1 MKFIFGTLCT
11 LLFVFYGNEVFSI
24 FFPEKAAYEAGGIVL
39 RIDGY
44 SQIFMMLEITMQGV
58 FYGIG
63 RTVPPAITSIT
74 FNYLRIPL
82 ALLFISMG
90 MGVEGIWWAVCLTT
104 TVKGIILLLWFVF
117 IRKKVFKSNIKAESL
132 VISDGS
138 LSN

>member
-1 MKFIFGTLCT
+1 
-11 LLFVFYGNEVFSI
+11 
-24 FFPEKAAYEAGGIVL
+24 
-39 RIDGY
+39 
-44 SQIFMMLEITMQGV
+44 MQGV